1 MKAAIEKFIENNDK
15 GLFLLDSPT
24 GFGKTYA
31 VKNILNLLYERGNE
45 FV

>member
-1 MKAAIEKFIENNDK
+1 MKIAIEKFIENNDN

-31 VKNILNLLYERGNE
+31 VKKFLKSI
-45 FV
+45 